1 MPGISQVKYKQ
12 PSTKSMRDQ
21 ANEFASIKKKK
32 KNKQANEFAGLGSGS
47 KSKQKQANEFVG
59 IKKKKPVRQANEFAG
74 LGSKTKTKTKVI
86 KPAAPTSFG
95 QAFAQARKK
104 LGAGKTFTYKGKKYS
119 TNRADDK
126 KTKVV
131 KPAAPAKT
139 KRVRGPKVSVPGS
152 MRGGPPQRTGTKTKA
167 SMMGIDGASS
177 TPKKNNAKTGLG
189 SKTMSTKTSDK
200 IKGTNISRTAL
211 QKRRARRKMMG
222 ST

>member
-1 MPGISQVKYKQ
+1 MPGISQVKYKR

-21 ANEFASIKKKK
+21 ANEFVGIKKKK

-74 LGSKTKTKTKVI
+74 LGNKTKTKTKVI

-126 KTKVV
+126 KTKVI

-167 SMMGIDGASS
+167 SMMGIDGPSS

-189 SKTMSTKTSDK
+189 SKTMSTKTK
-200 IKGTNISRTAL
+200 KTFKGTNITPTAA
-211 QKRRARRKMMG
+211 QRKRMRSKMMG